1 MSATVARRCSALI
14 PFIGLAFLA
23 ASSGAQEAPALPLEL
38 LKNGSFEELDTT
50 GSPVG
55 WRAEGLLVPGLTVRA
70 VSSSTGRV
78 GGKVL
83 QLKSEATPAL
93 VACFNGPFEVG
104 SVAGQE
110 VEISCLYRTR
120 GLPGAYM
127 DLDTYAEPFAAQGW
141 QTPYL
146 SMEQHALEECGDWAL
161 LTWRVRCPAKATEAV
176 LIVAVTGEGELL
188 IDDVSVRPAK
198 PPVRLEP
205 SVLGDL
211 VGWPSRREIRLT
223 VANDTAEA
231 RDLKVNVALSQGG
244 RGAQKRTAKVT
255 VAAQAREDVIISYD
269 LPTKDPHQLSLTL
282 DDAATPAVYDTLVAE
297 VPALL
302 TGRVVQP
309 NFRGTLLD
317 SIPAEEIVVEGR
329 IAASEA
335 LCGEMALEAELGG
348 AGCIAREGQGITR
361 PDGPASWRLAFPR
374 KGMLTG
380 RYWLNVSA
388 VRGGKPV
395 AVLPLELSRATP
407 TENEVGLDSVG
418 RLLVNGKPVFVNGLY
433 NVTEATDVDRAA
445 AQGFNLVVVPAGS
458 GGSQLIERVRAL
470 GLMMVVYSPNPPAQT
485 TGPTPSFWEHTVD
498 KYRTVPGVVAWHL
511 QAAPDSMLM
520 RTGVF
525 RQQQAEMTKIDIYR
539 PVVTRLTIASLLPSY
554 APWCDIVAFESQ
566 PVPALPV
573 DTVAADLEAARAAAR
588 PGQPVWAVIQSVGRA
603 WLIRGG
609 GLEAG
614 ASGRPPTG
622 AEHRAMTLLALA
634 HGAQGLL
641 HHGFCFSSTKD
652 REEYVLPRDAGDLWD
667 GMKATNALI
676 AQLRE
681 APASGTYRG
690 VAVSGPIHVG
700 AWERD
705 GQLFVLAVN
714 SQPSAALTTFS
725 VPAPAP
731 AGLHRAGDGS
741 EVMKT
746 SKGQFVDELSPYGGR
761 VYTASLAGG

>member
-1 MSATVARRCSALI
+1 MRWCSALI
-14 PFIGLAFLA
+14 VLAFPALFVA
-23 ASSGAQEAPALPLEL
+23 ASGAQEAPAPPMEL
-38 LKNGSFEELDTT
+38 LKNGCFEEVDSS

-70 VSSSTGRV
+70 VAASTGRV

-83 QLKSEATPAL
+83 QLRSESAPAM

-120 GLPGAYM
+120 GLPGVYM
-127 DLDTYAEPFAAQGW
+127 DLDTYAAPFAAQGW
-141 QTPYL
+141 KTPYL
-146 SMEQHALEECGDWAL
+146 SMEQHALEESNDWAL

-188 IDDVSVRPAK
+188 IDDVSVRPAQ
-198 PPVRLEP
+198 PPVRMEP

-223 VANDTAEA
+223 VANDTAEE
-231 RDLKVNVALSQGG
+231 RNLRVNLVLSSGG
-244 RGAQKRTAKVT
+244 RPAQKRTAKVD

-269 LPTKDPHQLSLTL
+269 LPTKDPQQLSLTL
-282 DDAATPAVYDTLVAE
+282 DDAAKPVVYDTLVAE

-302 TGRVVQP
+302 TGRIVQP
-309 NFRGTLLD
+309 NFRGTLLE

-335 LCGEMALEAELGG
+335 LCGEMTLEAELGG

-388 VRGGKPV
+388 VRAGKPA

-407 TENEVGLDSVG
+407 SQNEVGLDSAG
-418 RLLVNGKPVFVNGLY
+418 RLLVNGKPVFANGLY
-433 NVTEATDVDRAA
+433 NVTQPTDVDRAA

-458 GGSQLIERVRAL
+458 GGSQLLERVRAL
-470 GLMMVVYSPNPPAQT
+470 GLTMVVYSPNPAEQT
-485 TGPTPSFWEHTVD
+485 TGATPSFWELMVD
-498 KYRTVPGVVAWHL
+498 KYGTVPGVVAWHL
-511 QAAPDSMLM
+511 QAAPDASLT
-520 RTGVF
+520 RIESF
-525 RQQQAEMTKIDIYR
+525 KQQQAVMAKVDSYH
-539 PVVTRLTIASLLPSY
+539 PVITRLTVPSLLPSY
-554 APWCDIVAFESQ
+554 APWCDIVAFESA
-566 PVPALPV
+566 PMPALPV
-573 DTVAADLEAARAAAR
+573 VTVADELQAARAAAR

-603 WLIRGG
+603 WLVRGG

-614 ASGRPPTG
+614 TSGRPPSG
-622 AEHRAMTLLALA
+622 AEHRAMTILALA

-641 HHGFCFSSTKD
+641 HHGFYFASTKD
-652 REEYVLPRDAGDLWD
+652 RKEYVLPRDAPDLWD

-676 AQLRE
+676 AQLRD
-681 APASGTYRG
+681 APAAGTYRG
-690 VAVSGPIHVG
+690 ATVSGPIHVG

-731 AGLHRAGDGS
+731 AVLHRAEDGS

-746 SKGQFVDELSPYGGR
+746 SKGQFADELPPYGGR
-761 VYTASLAGG
+761 VYTAPLAAQ